1 MKKGEN
7 PPHPN
12 FIEGLTRIISTLDIF
27 LDTSSQDSESDDFYI
42 KVYDTVHLE
51 SGEILRTTGEFQG
64 KEWFSNVAVIPA
76 EDQDQYCSD
85 EGAWYGKV
93 LLLFKFFR
101 GSFKE
106 PYELA
111 LVRWYDIHS
120 AEPDLYG
127 CPQLY
132 YTEEYNTVPVES
144 IDREVHIV
152 SRFGKKN
159 RFLLNKYMF

>member
-76 EDQDQYCSD
+76 ED
-85 EGAWYGKV
+85 
-93 LLLFKFFR
+93 
-101 GSFKE
+101 
-106 PYELA
+106 
-111 LVRWYDIHS
+111 
-120 AEPDLYG
+120 
-127 CPQLY
+127 
-132 YTEEYNTVPVES
+132 
-144 IDREVHIV
+144 
-152 SRFGKKN
+152 
-159 RFLLNKYMF
+159 